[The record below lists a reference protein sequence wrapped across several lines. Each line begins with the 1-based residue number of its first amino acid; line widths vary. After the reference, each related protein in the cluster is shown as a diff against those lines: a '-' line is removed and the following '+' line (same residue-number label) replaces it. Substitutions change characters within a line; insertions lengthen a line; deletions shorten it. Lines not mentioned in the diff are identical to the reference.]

1 MITDMEVGG
10 QTDRQT
16 GVGQTE
22 TAVLVL
28 LDRYRFVATEQ
39 ADAYIYRQVLC
50 PSMLMLV
57 NY

>member
-1 MITDMEVGG
+1 MDR